1 VVFWPKVSVVRGA
14 AVVENIGWHQEIL
27 NPRTRH
33 LPYYVRSMKRSREG
47 AMGALERAYQPFPC
61 SDDDRLEFRMHAQ
74 FLDYVV
80 GVLPGR
86 V

>member
-1 VVFWPKVSVVRGA
+1 
-14 AVVENIGWHQEIL
+14 
-27 NPRTRH
+27 
-33 LPYYVRSMKRSREG
+33 
-47 AMGALERAYQPFPC
+47 MGALERAYQPFPC